1 MDRLSANQ
9 WALGPAVVGL
19 FMPGHFVMGA
29 VVSNVWN
36 IGGGYGVKNPQSV
49 NQMTLQYFI
58 TFNMERGWYL
68 KTAPVITANWEADSG
83 NEWTVPFG
91 VGGGRVFKIGNQH
104 VNAGL
109 YAYYS
114 VWRPDDASDW
124 NIQFSWTFMF
134 PE

>member
-1 MDRLSANQ
+1 
-9 WALGPAVVGL
+9 
-19 FMPGHFVMGA
+19 
-29 VVSNVWN
+29 
-36 IGGGYGVKNPQSV
+36 
-49 NQMTLQYFI
+49 MTLQYFI